1 MTLIALIRR
10 FECNAISSL
19 RIKKGL
25 SSGSYGCMAIL
36 CWLFQALEPRQD
48 FCVSHPTL
56 STMTGSGSNCIKLKT
71 PTGQPVSD
79 VCFKWETGKAIC
91 ITVNLSVPVFSCCII
106 AGQEQGITFK
116 SSCSD
121 NRSAFPRMKH

>member
-1 MTLIALIRR
+1 MVVWPSFAGCFRHLSQDRISVFLIRR
-10 FECNAISSL
+10 
-19 RIKKGL
+19 
-25 SSGSYGCMAIL
+25 
-36 CWLFQALEPRQD
+36 
-48 FCVSHPTL
+48 
-56 STMTGSGSNCIKLKT
+56 SNYIKLKT

-91 ITVNLSVPVFSCCII
+91 ITVNFSVPVFSCCII